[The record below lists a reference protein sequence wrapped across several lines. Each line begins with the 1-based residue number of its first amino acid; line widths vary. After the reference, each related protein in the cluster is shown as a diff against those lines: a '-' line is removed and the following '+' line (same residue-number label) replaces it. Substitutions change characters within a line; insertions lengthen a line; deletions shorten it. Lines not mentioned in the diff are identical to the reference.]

1 MCDQNAHKQFEETLR
16 EHCAEYHNHKETM
29 AHSALVIQL
38 GLFAW
43 IMTKGT
49 PEWLKDIPISKDISI
64 PKEWVFFSGYF
75 IMWLLIFSYTIWQL
89 NRRKEAAKLV
99 AALTNRIKEE
109 LGYVPPQDKIIT
121 EYLSKISRETE
132 DKGFFKGELFIYA
145 GHILILIFVIL
156 KTVSI

>member
-1 MCDQNAHKQFEETLR
+1 MCDQNAHRQFEEMLR
-16 EHCAEYHNHKETM
+16 GHCAEYHNHKETM
-29 AHSALVIQL
+29 AHAALVIQL

-43 IMTKGT
+43 MITKGI
-49 PEWLKDIPISKDISI
+49 PEWVKDISI
-64 PKEWVFFSGYF
+64 PKEWAAFFGYF

-99 AALTNRIKEE
+99 AALTNRITEE
-109 LGYVPPQDKIIT
+109 IRYVPPQDKIIT

-156 KTVSI
+156 KTVSISRGI